1 MQTLT
6 LTYFDF
12 QLFDF
17 DFGFL
22 VFGTAQP
29 VLFGDIEGMQQ
40 QKVIIIIIVTILIII
55 IVTIIMRGCM
65 QKRVV
70 STLLPVGY
78 PASSPG

>member
-1 MQTLT
+1 MQTLI
-6 LTYFDF
+6 LSYFDF

-40 QKVIIIIIVTILIII
+40 QKVIIIIMTILIII

>member
-1 MQTLT
+1 MQI

-55 IVTIIMRGCM
+55 VTIIMRGCM
-65 QKRVV
+65 QKKGGLD
-70 STLLPVGY
+70 SPTCGI
-78 PASSPG
+78 SSK